1 MTNEQS
7 KTYTICVLEKREATY
22 RVKAKSLSEAKKD
35 AKWRL
40 LTSTRPAVEPQ
51 YTYTYLPS
59 EIVEN
64 EQE

>member
-1 MTNEQS
+1 MEQM

-51 YTYTYLPS
+51 YTYTYLAS
-59 EIVEN
+59 EIYQDKNKE
-64 EQE
+64 

>member
-1 MTNEQS
+1 MKM

-51 YTYTYLPS
+51 YTYTYSPT
-59 EIVEN
+59 EITED
-64 EQE
+64 ER